1 MSDERSERR
10 SYRKSPGRQYAY
22 DYDPLHSKPL
32 NGNGQS
38 GRLSATPQSE
48 PLTGYLKDA
57 ETGGQRRHTGVLAPR
72 PDPRRTRQLL
82 RQQILAAKAK
92 SALAGDTGQIDPN
105 IDMSVMPFDED
116 QLTYEEH
123 YRPRR
128 RSGSIQ
134 LPSRP
139 LNGRHPTREYTEP
152 DELYETIA
160 PPPPPLPYDD
170 EYEYV
175 DPDMGYD
182 EEVEQALP
190 DPETE
195 RRRRTPVVKPD
206 IEEEESQRV
215 RQKKGKKGFF
225 SRRKLIA
232 GAILVGG
239 GAVAAYELGPKIPQA
254 LENAGTNIGHEIQQA
269 FDQGFAAGGQAV
281 RKELIN
287 GLDTLEGVSLD
298 AAIGAAKLTR
308 VAYDVFVSPIIKL
321 ASNIADDFLSALLAA
336 LIKARGWLQQI
347 NADNATL
354 VALTSVLQ
362 NWVNQVHIMP
372 KKLQT
377 ITDTDLDGAQ
387 TYLNALQRTI
397 QQQQA
402 ILNGQAT
409 PTPKAANPTAP
420 VTPGPN
426 TTATPGT

>member
-10 SYRKSPGRQYAY
+10 AYRKSPGRQY

-38 GRLSATPQSE
+38 GRLSASPQSE

-57 ETGGQRRHTGVLAPR
+57 ETGGEHRDTGVLAPR

-82 RQQILAAKAK
+82 RQQILATKAK
-92 SALAGDTGQIDPN
+92 SGLVGDTGQIDPD
-105 IDMSVMPFDED
+105 IDMDVLYP
-116 QLTYEEH
+116 QPQ
-123 YRPRR
+123 RVRR
-128 RSGSIQ
+128 
-134 LPSRP
+134 
-139 LNGRHPTREYTEP
+139 PTREYVETVDP
-152 DELYETIA
+152 YETIA

-170 EYEYV
+170 EELDYL
-175 DPDMGYD
+175 DPDVGYED
-182 EEVEQALP
+182 DYDPLDGRAGYRGSRRVPVIEQALP
-190 DPETE
+190 DPETD
-195 RRRRTPVVKPD
+195 RRRGAPVAEPD
-206 IEEEESQRV
+206 SEEEAGQRGQ
-215 RQKKGKKGFF
+215 QKKKKKGFF

-254 LENAGTNIGHEIQQA
+254 LENAGSNIEHQIQAA

-308 VAYDVFVSPIIKL
+308 VAYDVFVSPIVKL
-321 ASNIADDFLSALLAA
+321 ASNIADDFLTALLNA
-336 LIKARGWLQQI
+336 LITARGWLQQI

-354 VALTSVLQ
+354 VALTSILH
-362 NWVNQVHIMP
+362 NWVQQAHIMP
-372 KKLQT
+372 QKLQT

-387 TYLNALQRTI
+387 TYLSALQRTI

-409 PTPKAANPTAP
+409 PTPNTASPTTPPGAS
-420 VTPGPN
+420 VTPNPN
-426 TTATPGT
+426 TTPGA